1 MPEKIP
7 EENNTEQKK
16 TMNSKKLILYSSV
29 FAIQGLSNA
38 VIPVLPELAGEGNAN
53 PAISSLLY
61 SGYFIGAF
69 LTLLPFGI
77 LADRI
82 GNLKVAGLG
91 ITLTAISGLFISF
104 SDNLWILGISRFVE
118 GLGCGAFF
126 PAAFSM
132 IVEWKDSQRSM
143 GEFNFLLNAGLA
155 AGVFF
160 SGMLAEMGIKTAIN
174 IFTVLAGFSFAL
186 LLPEAWELVH
196 SDSSG
201 GRKKKSGTSNHKEPL
216 GKKPESPMN
225 LEPANYLEKFRQAF
239 SESRIWKIWGISVLL
254 YGTTGILT
262 ANYADYSA
270 DFLTKPELGLAIA
283 ASYVAAMLSS
293 LAAGR
298 TGADYK
304 KIVRTGLVLA
314 TAGIL
319 LSVKAPLLAFFLI
332 GAGGGAAIIGLV
344 TAMSRI
350 SSSGFTMGIFNTGIY
365 AGLGIVPVFGSIF
378 IELLG
383 YEKVFLGSS
392 LVLLMMLFVKLE

>member
-1 MPEKIP
+1 
-7 EENNTEQKK
+7 
-16 TMNSKKLILYSSV
+16 MNPKKLILYSSV

-38 VIPVLPELAGEGNAN
+38 IIPILPELAGEGNAS

-69 LTLLPFGI
+69 LTLFPFGI

-91 ITLTAISGLFISF
+91 ITLTVISGLFISF

-132 IVEWKDSQRSM
+132 IAEWKDSQRSM

-155 AGVFF
+155 AGVFL
-160 SGMLAEMGIKTAIN
+160 SGMLAEIGIKTAIS
-174 IFTVLAGFSFAL
+174 IFTILSGFSFAL
-186 LLPEAWELVH
+186 LLPEARELVF
-196 SDSSG
+196 SGSS
-201 GRKKKSGTSNHKEPL
+201 GRKKEKSGASNHKGASGKQPETPL
-216 GKKPESPMN
+216 NLKP
-225 LEPANYLEKFRQAF
+225 AGYLEKFRQAF
-239 SESRIWKIWGISVLL
+239 SESGLWKIWGISVLL
-254 YGTTGILT
+254 YGATGILT

-298 TGADYK
+298 TGANYK
-304 KIVRTGLVLA
+304 KIVRTGLILA
-314 TAGIL
+314 AAGVL
-319 LSVKAPLLAFFLI
+319 LSVKIPLLAFFLI
-332 GAGGGAAIIGLV
+332 GAGGGAAVIGLV
-344 TAMSRI
+344 TAVSKI

-365 AGLGIVPVFGSIF
+365 AGLGIVPIFGSLF
-378 IELLG
+378 IEPLG
-383 YEKVFLGSS
+383 YETVFLGSS
-392 LVLLMMLFVKLE
+392 LVLLMMLFIKLE

>member
-1 MPEKIP
+1 MNPKKI
-7 EENNTEQKK
+7 
-16 TMNSKKLILYSSV
+16 ILYSSV

-38 VIPVLPELAGEGNAN
+38 AIPVLPELAGEGNSS
-53 PAISSLLY
+53 PAVSSLLY

-82 GNLKVAGLG
+82 GNLKVASLG
-91 ITLTAISGLFISF
+91 ITLTVISGLFISL

-132 IVEWKDSQRSM
+132 IVEWEDSQRSM

-160 SGMLAEMGIKTAIN
+160 SGMLAEAGIKTAIS
-174 IFTVLAGFSFAL
+174 IFTILAGFSFVL
-186 LLPEAWELVH
+186 LLPEARGLV
-196 SDSSG
+196 SSG
-201 GRKKKSGTSNHKEPL
+201 SPGRKKEKTGTSNRKRAT
-216 GKKPESPMN
+216 GKRPGNSTN
-225 LEPANYLEKFRQAF
+225 FGPAGNLEKFRKAF
-239 SESRIWKIWGISVLL
+239 SESGLWKIWGISVLL
-254 YGTTGILT
+254 YGATGILT

-298 TGADYK
+298 TGADYQ
-304 KIVRTGLVLA
+304 KIVRAGLVLA
-314 TAGIL
+314 ATGVL
-319 LSVKAPLLAFFLI
+319 LSAKAPLLAFFLI

-344 TAMSRI
+344 TAVSRI

-365 AGLGIVPVFGSIF
+365 AGLGLVPVFGSLL

-383 YEKVFLGSS
+383 YETVFLGSS
-392 LVLLMMLFVKLE
+392 LVLLMMLFIKLE